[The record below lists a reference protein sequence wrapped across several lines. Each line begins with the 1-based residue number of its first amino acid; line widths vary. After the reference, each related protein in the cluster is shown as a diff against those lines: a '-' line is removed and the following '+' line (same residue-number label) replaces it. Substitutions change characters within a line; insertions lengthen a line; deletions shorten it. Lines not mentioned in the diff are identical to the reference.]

1 MRTTTI
7 VAFGGY
13 FYSIAKW
20 LPSHVIHYASPAWGF
35 RQRWCRDFAAALKR
49 PVILIGFSEGANAAM
64 QVAAHSPMVTR
75 AIVHSCEDK
84 PTPFNAACDYR
95 FFVTLSD
102 KTPTLDGTVETALR
116 AMKQKIEYQIQFL
129 SFKPFENPTWFERN
143 ILTPKRHIFHNIVPK
158 LDSLFASQS

>member
-7 VAFGGY
+7 IAFGGY
-13 FYSIAKW
+13 FYSISKW
-20 LPSHVIHYASPAWGF
+20 LPAHVIHYASPAWGF
-35 RQRWCRDFAAALKR
+35 RQRWCRDFAAAIKR

-64 QVAAHSPMVTR
+64 SVASHSPMVTR

-84 PTPFNAACDYR
+84 PTPFNAGCDYR
-95 FFVTLSD
+95 FFVTSSD

-129 SFKPFENPTWFERN
+129 TFKPFENPTWFERN

-158 LDSLFASQS
+158 LDSLFAS